1 MVLKFLSIQFIAGGT
16 TYTHLPTFSQRPRTR
31 VALTSTLP
39 HPLPQQTL
47 LPTTTTTAMGN
58 SGSAAAATEDTR
70 IPVTVLTGFLGAGK
84 TTLLNHILTSE
95 EHGMKLAIIENEF
108 GEVGIDDQLIAR
120 KAKMHSEEELIEVM
134 NGCICC
140 TVRQDLVDVL
150 KRLAKRRR
158 KGLPLDGIIIET
170 TGLADPAPV
179 ASTFFINAEVQQL
192 FRLDGIVTMVDAKHI
207 EQHLDAELAEGDG
220 REAVAQIAFADRL
233 LLNKTDLVSADDL
246 VRIEARLSSIN
257 NLAPIKRTC
266 QSAVS
271 VTDVLNLHAFDLKRS
286 LDADAE
292 FLDETVCRLH
302 DSAVTSLSIIKRG
315 IIDIEMMQEWFGEL
329 LQKKGE
335 DIYRMKGI
343 LSVAYAERKFIYHGV
358 HMIFDGAF
366 DEDSVWEEDE
376 PRMSQFV
383 FIGKNLDQAALEEAI
398 EKCIVTP
405 EMLAERLEGLRFAI
419 GDTVECQTGEEW
431 EKGVIVAQL
440 YRDETMPQGM
450 LAPYQIH
457 LHDDE
462 ESLIFA
468 PFDDDQVI
476 RAAKA

>member
-1 MVLKFLSIQFIAGGT
+1 
-16 TYTHLPTFSQRPRTR
+16 
-31 VALTSTLP
+31 
-39 HPLPQQTL
+39 
-47 LPTTTTTAMGN
+47 
-58 SGSAAAATEDTR
+58 
-70 IPVTVLTGFLGAGK
+70 
-84 TTLLNHILTSE
+84 
-95 EHGMKLAIIENEF
+95 
-108 GEVGIDDQLIAR
+108 
-120 KAKMHSEEELIEVM
+120 
-134 NGCICC
+134 
-140 TVRQDLVDVL
+140 
-150 KRLAKRRR
+150 
-158 KGLPLDGIIIET
+158 
-170 TGLADPAPV
+170 
-179 ASTFFINAEVQQL
+179 
-192 FRLDGIVTMVDAKHI
+192 
-207 EQHLDAELAEGDG
+207 
-220 REAVAQIAFADRL
+220 
-233 LLNKTDLVSADDL
+233 
-246 VRIEARLSSIN
+246 
-257 NLAPIKRTC
+257 
-266 QSAVS
+266 
-271 VTDVLNLHAFDLKRS
+271 
-286 LDADAE
+286 
-292 FLDETVCRLH
+292 
-302 DSAVTSLSIIKRG
+302 
-315 IIDIEMMQEWFGEL
+315 
-329 LQKKGE
+329 
-335 DIYRMKGI
+335 MKGI

-450 LAPYQIH
+450 LAPYQIQ